1 VGSGAKP
8 HSRQTIWCIL
18 ESKSAVLVEADFVDF
33 HMAMGNINKKFGDY
47 RTCSSGNV
55 LADRQTQTDRPTDRR
70 TDDTIISSSQY
81 FPALLGS
88 GGYTL
93 GPGGTGPS
101 KSWLGPPNT
110 ASPHIVAKPPNLAVL
125 STHFGQLI
133 LSKISKSDVIR
144 CQILRLYNAQNS
156 VSTGAPPQ
164 TPLELTA
171 LHQTS

>member
-1 VGSGAKP
+1 MA
-8 HSRQTIWCIL
+8 
-18 ESKSAVLVEADFVDF
+18 ADFVDF
-33 HMAMGNINKKFGDY
+33 HMAMGNINKKFGEH

-93 GPGGTGPS
+93 GQGAQP
-101 KSWLGPPNT
+101 LQFVARPPNT
-110 ASPHIVAKPPNLAVL
+110 TSPQIVAKPPNLAVL

-171 LHQTS
+171 LHQTP